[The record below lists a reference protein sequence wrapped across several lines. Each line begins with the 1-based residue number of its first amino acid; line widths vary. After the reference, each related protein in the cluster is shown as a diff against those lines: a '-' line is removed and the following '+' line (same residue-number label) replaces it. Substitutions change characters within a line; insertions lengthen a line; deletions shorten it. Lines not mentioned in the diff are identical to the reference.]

1 MVEAREYLKPDQ
13 GGLLW
18 PPLTQ
23 GVLLKR
29 YKRFLVDVRLRNGHI
44 ITAHCPN
51 TGSMKT
57 CSEPG
62 RPVYLSLHKNPNR
75 KYKHTWEIIDMP
87 TSLVGVNTMVPNKL
101 VKEAVTR
108 GKIKGL
114 EEYGRV
120 RSEVPVNRHSR
131 LDLLLEK
138 DNGERCY
145 IEIKNTTL
153 VQEGAAYFPDAVTT
167 RGRKHL
173 EELARLVNKGHRAII
188 LFLIQRTDAVSFSP
202 ADHLDPDYGRTLRKV
217 AKEGVEIL
225 PCDVSLD
232 LDRIDLNRTVPVTL

>member
-1 MVEAREYLKPDQ
+1 
-13 GGLLW
+13 
-18 PPLTQ
+18 LTQ

-29 YKRFLVDVRLRNGHI
+29 YKRFLIDVRLRNGHI

-62 RPVYLSLHKNPNR
+62 RTVYLSLHKNPKR
-75 KYKHTWEIIDMP
+75 KYKYTWEIIDMP
-87 TSLVGVNTMVPNKL
+87 GSLVGVNTMVPNKL
-101 VKEAVTR
+101 VKEAATR

-114 EEYGRV
+114 EEYSRV
-120 RSEVPVNRHSR
+120 RSEVVVSDHSR
-131 LDLLLEK
+131 LDLLLET
-138 DNGERCY
+138 DSGERCY

-153 VQEGAAYFPDAVTT
+153 VQEGAAYFPDAVTI

-173 EELARLVNKGHRAII
+173 EELARLAKIGHRAVI
-188 LFLIQRTDAVSFSP
+188 LFLIQRMDAVSFSP
-202 ADHLDPDYGRTLRKV
+202 ADHLDPDYGRMLRRV

-232 LDRIDLNRTVPVTL
+232 LDRIDLRQTVPVEL